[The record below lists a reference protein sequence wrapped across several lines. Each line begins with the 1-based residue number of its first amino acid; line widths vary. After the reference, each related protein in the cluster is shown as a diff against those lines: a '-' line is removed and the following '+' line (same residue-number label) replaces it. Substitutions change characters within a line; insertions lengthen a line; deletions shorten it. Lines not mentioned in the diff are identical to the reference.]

1 MKTIIIKVIHHGASW
16 SPTGGG
22 STHRLLVVRQDVR
35 YSYQMDGSSIRLA
48 RFNGNYV
55 SSCSFPTD
63 SHILALGERGETF
76 FVRGTDSD
84 RDNAVLHYGPG
95 RLQIM
100 LDTLLLGNNERWFA
114 REKLVL

>member
-1 MKTIIIKVIHHGASW
+1 MKTIVIKVIHHGASW

-22 STHRLLVVRQDVR
+22 STHRIQVIRQDVR
-35 YSYQMDGSSIRLA
+35 YSYHMDESSIRLA
-48 RFNGNYV
+48 RFNGSYV

-63 SHILALGERGETF
+63 SHILTLGERETF
-76 FVRGTDSD
+76 YVRGADTCRDDS
-84 RDNAVLHYGPG
+84 VLCYGPG

-100 LDTLLLGNNERWFA
+100 LDTLLWGNNKKWFD